1 MFDLEMVKSN
11 LEQNIILVFVL
22 VEGFALGSTLYCLFI
37 FIQNFTDKNNRNEE
51 IYPNSNNI
59 ECALNVIY

>member
-37 FIQNFTDKNNRNEE
+37 FIQNFTQK
-51 IYPNSNNI
+51 
-59 ECALNVIY
+59 

>member
-22 VEGFALGSTLYCLFI
+22 VEGFALGSTL
-37 FIQNFTDKNNRNEE
+37 
-51 IYPNSNNI
+51 
-59 ECALNVIY
+59 